1 MVPLNSLAAFEP
13 AYCDRVNLVA
23 SAYNKSCALASV
35 LVDGNGDIPW
45 QKVSKQIAASAGA
58 HVSDLPAHIAF
69 VKKYGGA
76 PSLSHINETLSFF
89 NLRLPAGRKVS
100 GNWIQALTSIPIT
113 ADFSCPRVVQAIFNL
128 HACCDADECDALVS
142 RAVDIAA
149 LKRVGTVLKDEAREA
164 DRVLGRL
171 KKVRNES
178 ERSFTLEYGEASV
191 RIAEVL
197 VGKNK
202 EATIK
207 DRAYVG
213 INL

>member
-1 MVPLNSLAAFEP
+1 MCWATLTLLRCAIVVKVP
-13 AYCDRVNLVA
+13 
-23 SAYNKSCALASV
+23 
-35 LVDGNGDIPW
+35 
-45 QKVSKQIAASAGA
+45 AGA

-76 PSLSHINETLSFF
+76 PSLSHIKETLSFF

-113 ADFSCPRVVQAIFNL
+113 ADFSCPRVVQAIFKL

-164 DRVLGRL
+164 DRVFGRS
-171 KKVRNES
+171 KKVCDES
-178 ERSFTLEYGEASV
+178 ERSLTLQYGEASV

-197 VGKNK
+197 VGKTK

-207 DRAYVG
+207 DS
-213 INL
+213 

>member
-1 MVPLNSLAAFEP
+1 M
-13 AYCDRVNLVA
+13 
-23 SAYNKSCALASV
+23 
-35 LVDGNGDIPW
+35 DGNGDIPW

-58 HVSDLPAHIAF
+58 HVSDLPIHIAF
-69 VKKYGGA
+69 VKKYRGA
-76 PSLSHINETLSFF
+76 TSFSHIKEALSFF

-113 ADFSCPRVVQAIFNL
+113 ADFSCPRVVQTILKF
-128 HACCDADECDALVS
+128 HDCCEVDECDALVS
-142 RAVDIAA
+142 RAVGIAA
-149 LKRVGTVLKDEAREA
+149 LKRAGTVLKGEAREA

-171 KKVRNES
+171 KKVCDES
-178 ERSFTLEYGEASV
+178 ERSLTLEYGEASV

-207 DRAYVG
+207 DKAYVG
-213 INL
+213 INI